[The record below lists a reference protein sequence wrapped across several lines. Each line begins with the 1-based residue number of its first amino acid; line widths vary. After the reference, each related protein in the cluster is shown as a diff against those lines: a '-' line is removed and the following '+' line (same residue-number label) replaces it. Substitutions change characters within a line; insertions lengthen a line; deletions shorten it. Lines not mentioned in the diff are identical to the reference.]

1 MTAADGKGVT
11 MLTAPLLL
19 LLKGKGKGRALTIKI
34 RRAGDIFDNR
44 PDDYNEVDDAE
55 DERRKEICV
64 RETGKGKLPPHH
76 F

>member
-1 MTAADGKGVT
+1 

-19 LLKGKGKGRALTIKI
+19 LLLLKGKGRALTIKI
-34 RRAGDIFDNR
+34 RQAGDIFDNR
-44 PDDYNEVDDAE
+44 PDDCNEVDDAE